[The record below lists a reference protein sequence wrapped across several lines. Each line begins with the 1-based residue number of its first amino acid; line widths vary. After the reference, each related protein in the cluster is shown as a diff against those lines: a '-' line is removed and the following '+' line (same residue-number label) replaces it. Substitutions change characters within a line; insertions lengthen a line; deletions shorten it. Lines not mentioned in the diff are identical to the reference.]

1 MTGPPGC
8 PDEPTVRAAMDGSL
22 GELAFAALMEHLEGC
37 DPCSRAYEQ
46 KAGLWGLDPF
56 QDLNREPDGGPDTP
70 HEESIQAIVDQ
81 ISQGGRSNPG
91 HSGAADVD
99 WPEQVPEIPGLSDF
113 EQVNRGGMGVVYRAR
128 DTSLDRVVAVKLL
141 FSSGLGLPTVQR
153 RAEREA
159 KALARLTHPNVVQIY
174 RWGEVEGLFYL
185 VMEWV
190 PGGSLQQKIDQAPLP
205 PRQAATV
212 VRDLARAVAKAHAM
226 GIIHRD
232 VKPDNILLAPT
243 PADEKTRLFIPKLAD
258 FGLARPENANAR
270 LTQQGILAGTPEYMA
285 PEQTGLNPAVGQVG
299 PATDIHGLGA
309 VLYASLSGHAP
320 FESSSARN
328 SLNLAAQGAAPP
340 LRSRVSGVPAD
351 LRTILEKCLQV
362 LPQNRYRSA
371 GELADDLDRFLEG
384 RPIQARSVGPI
395 ERLSKWAR
403 RRPISALAS
412 LFIVAG
418 LLAGAAGAVFYLI
431 RMEQANTKIS
441 QSLDEARTAR
451 DTAQKTLARLTDTAV
466 ERLIQRGS
474 ALNAE
479 DQAFLRMVRDQYLEW
494 PLTPD
499 PRAALLFRLAG
510 LKRVATL
517 LAQIDQYEAAY
528 DCQQSILGTL
538 DELDSRKLAGPTQ
551 VDDRLEAL
559 KACRM
564 LLYRQG
570 KIPEAE
576 AIIHRIVAVLENVAP
591 HRPRYQAE
599 LAAYRVELGRE
610 FIEQKRP
617 DESTRM
623 VQNGLDLLDQL
634 GEQQPDDVEI
644 RKFQTGALFNASYC
658 SQQCGRPAE
667 RQARLRRQIHL
678 SDTLI
683 AQFPGEHAYFTTGL
697 MNGLGTLTDALLEQG
712 SPEQA
717 LPYLERFLTLVHEH
731 RNSDPENPH
740 LNAEAISASI
750 TCYRVHDAL
759 GNPGN
764 AASELANAVTLAS
777 KSAAAEPAVFE
788 RAWLLAIVLK
798 HQVELWEKTGQSQ
811 AAMAGHR
818 RIMETLTPWAGLG
831 GHSAMVIEQI
841 LGARRGLAR
850 LQAKAGDHRAAAGEL
865 EQALALAPADQKP
878 GLFLLLAREQQAAGQ
893 IDAARASAEEALK
906 DSNSHDQAQNFLE
919 ALGR

>member
-212 VRDLARAVAKAHAM
+212 VRDMARAVAEAHAM

-232 VKPDNILLAPT
+232 VKPDNILLAPA
-243 PADEKTRLFIPKLAD
+243 PAGDPSRPFLPKLAD
-258 FGLARPENANAR
+258 FGLARPDEADSR
-270 LTQQGILAGTPEYMA
+270 LTRQGMLAGTPEYMA

-309 VLYASLSGHAP
+309 VLYAALSGHAP
-320 FESSSARN
+320 FEGSSARN

-340 LRSRVSGVPAD
+340 LRARVSGVPAD
-351 LRTILEKCLQV
+351 LRTIVEKCLQV

-371 GELADDLDRFLEG
+371 GELADDLDRFLDG
-384 RPIQARSVGPI
+384 RPIQARPVGPA
-395 ERLSKWAR
+395 ERLAKWAR
-403 RRPISALAS
+403 RRPISALAG
-412 LFIVAG
+412 LFMVAG
-418 LLAGAAGAVFYLI
+418 LLAGAAGVVFYLI

-441 QSLDEARTAR
+441 QSLDEAQTAR
-451 DTAQKTLARLTDTAV
+451 DTAQKTLAQLTDTAV

-474 ALNAE
+474 ALNAG

-494 PLTPD
+494 PLNPD
-499 PRAALLFRLAG
+499 PREALLFRLAG
-510 LKRVATL
+510 LKRVAGILT
-517 LAQIDQYEAAY
+517 QIDQYEEAFA
-528 DCQQSILGTL
+528 CQQDVLRTL

-576 AIIHRIVAVLENVAP
+576 AIIHRLIAILEKVAP
-591 HRPRYQAE
+591 QRPLYQAD
-599 LAAYRVELGRE
+599 LAANQVELGRE
-610 FIEQKRP
+610 LIEQNRTE
-617 DESTRM
+617 ESTRM
-623 VQNGLDLLDQL
+623 VQSGLDLLARVGAEL
-634 GEQQPDDVEI
+634 PDDVEVQ
-644 RKFQTGALFNASYC
+644 KLQTGALFNAAYC
-658 SQQCGRPAE
+658 SERCGRPEE
-667 RQARLRRQIHL
+667 RQQRLRKL
-678 SDTLI
+678 VDVSEAFI
-683 AQFPGEHAYFTTGL
+683 AKFPSERAYFTTGL
-697 MNGLGTLTDALLEQG
+697 MNGLATLMDSYLEQG
-712 SPEQA
+712 QPDQA
-717 LPYLERFLTLVHEH
+717 LPYLERLLKVIRHHQET
-731 RNSDPENPH
+731 DPDDPH
-740 LNAEAISASI
+740 LHGEIVSAAINS
-750 TCYRVHDAL
+750 YRVHDAL

-764 AASELANAVTLAS
+764 AAAGLAEALSLAA
-777 KSAAAEPAVFE
+777 KDAAAEPAVFE
-788 RAWLLAIVLK
+788 RAWLLAIALM
-798 HQVELWEKTGQSQ
+798 HQAELEEKTGQEK
-811 AAMAGHR
+811 ATLVDLR
-818 RIMETLTPWAGLG
+818 RVIETLTPWTGLEG
-831 GHSAMVIEQI
+831 RSPMVIEQV
-841 LGARRGLAR
+841 LVAHRGLAR
-850 LQAKAGDHRAAAGEL
+850 LQAKAGDHTAAAGEL
-865 EQALALAPADQKP
+865 EKALALASADQRP
-878 GLFLLLAREQQAAGQ
+878 GLRLLLAAQQQAAGQ
-893 IDAARASAEEALK
+893 VDAARASAEEALM
-906 DSNSHDQAQNFLE
+906 DPNSHDQAQKFLE
-919 ALGR
+919 TLGR